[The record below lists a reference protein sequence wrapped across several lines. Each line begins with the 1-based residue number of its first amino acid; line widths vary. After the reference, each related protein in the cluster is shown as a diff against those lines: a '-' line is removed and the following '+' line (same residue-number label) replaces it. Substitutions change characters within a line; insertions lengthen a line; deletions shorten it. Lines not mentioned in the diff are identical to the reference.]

1 MALMLIGNKTDL
13 AKMREVKTEDA
24 ATYAEKEQ
32 MAILETSALDST
44 NVNFA
49 FECIINGKQPN
60 PAHSALCRNLQTEPS
75 VISAIAESS
84 ISWGKISR
92 AASCAVAPKDR
103 NETFSEPSRGKC
115 QIRQGW
121 EEKVLL
127 MKLIKFSCWNY
138 F

>member
-49 FECIINGKQPN
+49 FECIINGKQ
-60 PAHSALCRNLQTEPS
+60 ASSHLLLSCRNLQIELAAVPAITEPS
-75 VISAIAESS
+75 
-84 ISWGKISR
+84 ISR
-92 AASCAVAPKDR
+92 
-103 NETFSEPSRGKC
+103 
-115 QIRQGW
+115 W
-121 EEKVLL
+121 
-127 MKLIKFSCWNY
+127 
-138 F
+138 

>member
-49 FECIINGKQPN
+49 FECIINGKQ
-60 PAHSALCRNLQTEPS
+60 
-75 VISAIAESS
+75 V
-84 ISWGKISR
+84 
-92 AASCAVAPKDR
+92 ASH
-103 NETFSEPSRGKC
+103 
-115 QIRQGW
+115 
-121 EEKVLL
+121 LL
-127 MKLIKFSCWNY
+127 MEENRETLWEQ
-138 F
+138 